1 MNETSASTATAST
14 RTADGDTA
22 PEPSGDEPVRRF
34 SVAVFPGDGIG
45 DEITAPTV
53 ALLHRACERVGGV
66 ALDTAEHPAGA
77 RAWQTHGDALPADSM
92 AAARAADAILLAAMG
107 DPAIRYPDGTEITP
121 QLDLR
126 FRLGLYAGLRPI
138 RSIPGVPGP
147 LADPRARDIDFVLV
161 RESVE
166 GLFARL
172 DEGTVTDDE
181 ARETLVITREGSERL
196 FRATFALAA
205 SRARRRA
212 ANGEA
217 RAARVTCIDKAN
229 VFRAFAFFRKLFDAE
244 ATHHDVRCDHAYVDI
259 MSLNLVTRPWD
270 YDVMVTENMFGDIL
284 SDLAAALVGG
294 MGYAP
299 SADVGD
305 SHAVFQPCH
314 GSAPDIAGRGLA
326 NPTAM
331 FLSGAMMLDWLGE
344 RHDVP
349 AANRAARLVERAV
362 DAAFEDGALR
372 TTELGGS
379 DGLDAVTDAVSGAL
393 ERLPLP
399 AA

>member
-1 MNETSASTATAST
+1 MS
-14 RTADGDTA
+14 DA
-22 PEPSGDEPVRRF
+22 PSPSPSSDAARRF
-34 SVAVFPGDGIG
+34 SIAVFPGDGIG

-66 ALDTAEHPAGA
+66 ALDTAEWPAGA
-77 RAWQTHGDALPADSM
+77 RAWQTHGEALPAASI
-92 AAARAADAILLAAMG
+92 AAARAADAVLLAAMG

-126 FRLGLYAGLRPI
+126 FELDLYAGLRPV
-138 RSIPGVPGP
+138 RSIPGVAGP
-147 LADPRARDIDFVLV
+147 LADPRAKDIDFVLV

-166 GLFARL
+166 GMFAKL
-172 DEGTVTDDE
+172 DEGTVTDTE
-181 ARETLVITREGSERL
+181 ARETLVITRAGSERL

-212 ANGEA
+212 ADGDP
-217 RAARVTCIDKAN
+217 RPSRVTCIDKAN
-229 VFRAFAFFRKLFDAE
+229 VFRAFAFFRKLFDEE
-244 ATHHDVRCDHAYVDI
+244 AARHDVASDHGYVDI

-270 YDVMVTENMFGDIL
+270 YDVMVTENLFGDIL

-299 SADVGD
+299 SADIGD
-305 SHAVFQPCH
+305 EHAVFQPCH

-344 RHDVP
+344 RHGVP
-349 AANRAARLVERAV
+349 AATRAARLLERAV
-362 DAAFEDGALR
+362 DAAFEGGTLR
-372 TTELGGS
+372 TTELGGR
-379 DGLDAVTDAVSGAL
+379 DGLRAVDEAVSAAL

-399 AA
+399 DA